1 MRRPGRFV
9 NGIGARHLRSGVRA
23 TLVKR
28 DVGSICVEPVQVV
41 GLTSEEGLIRG
52 AGPIGLG
59 FPQRGLGET
68 GKSPITTVKHR
79 RVFCG
84 LHSIA
89 LHCAIYISC
98 IKLLIHCV

>member
-1 MRRPGRFV
+1 MIFSKKLVRRPGDCEWL
-9 NGIGARHLRSGVRA
+9 GARHLRSGVRV
-23 TLVKR
+23 TLVER
-28 DVGSICVEPVQVV
+28 GVD
-41 GLTSEEGLIRG
+41 TSEEGLICG

-68 GKSPITTVKHR
+68 SKSPITTVKHR

-98 IKLLIHCV
+98 IKLLIHRV